1 VELFKIAGYARYLIR
16 SGHRK
21 GHGIHGPFLF
31 DVISRILQNKIDP
44 AIVFRIEAIRKKME
58 KDTRLINF
66 CDYGSGSKKMKSD
79 KRRVSDIVKNSS
91 VPEKYCFLL
100 SRLSSV
106 FGKPLIIEFG
116 TSLGISTMYL
126 ALSCPDATVYTM
138 EGCRATSEIA
148 CSNFGEARIS
158 NVKQMNGR
166 FEDLLPEI
174 IRLGI
179 CPGLIFIDGN
189 HRKDPTVSYFG
200 QVAEIAGNDTIV
212 IIDDI
217 NHSSEMADAWAII
230 RNDGRVSASIDIF
243 KMGIV
248 FFRKGITPGRYMVRY

>member
-1 VELFKIAGYARYLIR
+1 MELFTIAGYVRYLLR

-31 DVISRILQNKIDP
+31 DVISRIFQNKIDP
-44 AIVFRIEAIRKKME
+44 EIVLRIEAIRKKME
-58 KDTRLINF
+58 NDTRLINF
-66 CDYGSGSKKMKSD
+66 CDYGSGLMKMKSD
-79 KRRVSDIVKNSS
+79 KRKVSEIARYSS

-106 FGKPLIIEFG
+106 FGKPLIVEFG

-138 EGCRATSEIA
+138 EGCRSVSEIA
-148 CSNFGEARIS
+148 CGNFGEAGIS
-158 NVKQMNGR
+158 NVIQMNGS

-189 HRKDPTVSYFG
+189 HRKDHTVRYFD
-200 QVAEIAGNDTIV
+200 QVAGIAGNDTVV

-217 NHSSEMADAWAII
+217 NHSSEMAEAWNII
-230 RNDGRVSASIDIF
+230 SNDGRVSASIDIF
-243 KMGIV
+243 RMGIV